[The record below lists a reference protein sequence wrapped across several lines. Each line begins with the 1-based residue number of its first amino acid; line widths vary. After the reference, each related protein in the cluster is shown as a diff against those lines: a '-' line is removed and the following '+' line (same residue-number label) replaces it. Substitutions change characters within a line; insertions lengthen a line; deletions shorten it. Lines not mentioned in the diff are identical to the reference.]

1 MPSHLH
7 RTALHYACAY
17 GHREVVHLLLD
28 YECTISVFDNE
39 QCTPL
44 IKASQRE
51 FHLCVD
57 TLLTHGADPNDADMY
72 GNTALHYAA
81 LNDDLELADL
91 LLAYDA
97 NIEAKTK
104 EGFTPYLLALQ
115 ENKDFIAEF
124 LEHMGADIHAEE
136 LLDRK
141 HRKMHRRRMCKHTVR
156 HREAARSTSPS
167 FYRRATNRGARDSET
182 ERDEQDN
189 DFNAQVERVRKKC
202 LLKELTGS
210 EKLHRRAAATVSAA
224 ADPAAPGSGSA
235 APASSAAAADGTDPP
250 VPATPAPPA
259 SPAPT
264 STPATTIPDVDPF
277 DSPAPSACDT
287 LDGSDAPDAPH
298 IPDGT
303 DTLHG
308 PDSPDG
314 PDSLD
319 VPNPLHDP
327 DTPTDLSA
335 PADHAPLSSPIYL
348 HLLFL
353 LVLLV
358 FFHLPL
364 PFLMPLLFLLLLVM
378 LCPYRP
384 HAPLAS
390 SAPDT
395 ADGPD
400 TYDGPDTPDGADTPD
415 DPNTTDGPNITDG
428 NDSPNGPDN
437 SDRPANADG
446 PDTPDGPYIPDGLDT
461 SDGPVFPDGSKYPDV
476 PDTAN
481 GPYTS
486 DAPDST
492 NVSEY
497 PDGLVTHH
505 GPVTSNASD
514 NPDLPVTPDG
524 LDACDCPDTIND
536 SDNTHGLV
544 TPAGPD
550 TPDDLHTPGGQD
562 SPDSSDDPDGP
573 NTCDVPVTHDGPDNH
588 DDPDTLDGPD
598 NTVVLDNPVGPDTP
612 DVSDTSDGLD
622 KPDGPD
628 NPDGPDTRDGPDTP
642 HSMDTCDD
650 PDTSAVP
657 DTSETST
664 TSVGFEIS
672 NGSSTSENPRVS
684 DGPDAQDG
692 PDSPAPPAAL
702 LDPAITVDADVPAP
716 RSVPADGPASPK
728 AADYDDEEHALKA
741 VKDVPTKEKND
752 KNESACPL
760 EKGNKHEITKSPLKE
775 LVRIPTPKT
784 SSAEMDTPKGVS
796 GHLVSDSTIR
806 MERNNQAFSY
816 KCLMNG
822 APCPLAEEKKSENSK
837 FTTSES
843 VSAST
848 SAGSPFEMGTVP
860 EPQVDGSHVSGD
872 LHRTGRRNERAYPLE
887 KGNKSALTKS
897 QWREL
902 VRIPTRETS
911 ASEMDSPYGPD
922 TSGVPD
928 TLDGP
933 DTHDGLDTC
942 DGPETTTPS
951 DHPDGPDTPDCT
963 DISDGP
969 HNPDGPDIPDG
980 ADTPDGLDIPVG
992 SDNPH
997 DPDTPD
1003 GPDTPYSLG
1012 TSDDPDP
1019 SDVPDA
1025 SEGPSTPVGPIT
1037 SDGCSTSENPRVSHG
1052 PNTQDG
1058 PESPAP
1064 LAALLDPA
1072 ISEEAD
1078 VPAPL
1083 SVPADGPASPNA
1095 ADYDDE
1101 EHALQVVKV
1110 VPTKEKND
1118 KNESACPLEKVNKRE
1133 ITKRPFNELV
1143 RTSTPKTST
1152 AKMDTLVEVNGRRV
1166 SGEVQHTGSRLNDG
1180 ESTVRLERNDQAF
1193 SYKCLRNER
1202 AYPLEKE
1209 NKSAIT
1215 KSQLRELV
1223 RIPTRETSTSEM
1235 DSPYGPDSSGGPDP
1249 LEGLDTHDGLDT
1261 CDGPD
1266 TTTVSDNADSPDSP
1280 DGTDTSDGPHNP
1292 DGPDIPDGPDT
1303 PDGADIPV
1311 GSDNPHDPDTPDG
1324 PDTPYSLGTS
1334 DDPDP
1339 SDVPDTSEGPSTPVG
1354 PITSDGCST
1363 SESPRVSHGPN
1374 AQDGPESPAPL
1385 AALLDRAISE
1395 EAEVPAPLSVPAD
1408 GPPSPNAA
1416 DYDDEEH
1423 ALQVAKVVPAKEK
1436 NDKNESACPL
1446 EKVNKREI
1454 TKSPLNELVRTS
1466 TPKTSTAEMDTLM
1479 EVNVHRVSE
1488 STVRLERNDQAF
1500 SYKCLRN
1507 ERAYPLEKGN
1517 KSAITK
1523 RQLRELVRI
1532 PTRET
1537 STSEMDSPY
1546 TPDSSGGTDPL
1557 DGLDTHDG
1565 LDTCDGPDT
1574 TTVSDN
1580 LDGPDS
1586 PDGTDTSDGPH
1597 NADGP
1602 DIPDGPDTTDGADIP
1617 VGSDN
1622 PHDPDTPDG
1631 PDTPYSL
1638 GTSDDPDPSD
1648 VPDTSEGPSTPVGPI
1663 TSDGCSTSES
1673 PRVSHGPNAQDGPE
1687 SPAPLA
1693 ALLDPAISAEAD
1705 VPAPLSVPADGPASP
1720 NAADYDDEEHALQVA
1735 KVVHTKEK
1743 NDKNES
1749 ACPLEKVNKRE
1760 ITKSPLKKLV
1770 RPSTPKTSTAEM
1782 DKLMEVN
1789 GHPLSES
1796 TIRLERNDHAFPYK
1810 YLRKKRAYPLGKGN
1824 KSAITKSQLR
1834 ELVSIPTP
1842 ETSTAGMDSMMEIN
1856 SLSASDS
1863 TVGMENKYKVVPYK
1877 RLKEV
1882 NNSENDIT
1890 VIGNE
1895 EMEKHKGF
1903 LHLNWKLGTAHKK
1916 HIKRSEPPCPLA
1928 EEKKSENSKFT
1939 TRESVSA
1946 STSERSPVE
1955 TDTAQQAQVDGSHV
1969 PGDLH
1974 HTGRRKERAYPLGKG
1989 NKSAI
1994 TKSQLREL
2002 VSIPTP
2008 ETSTAG
2014 MDSMMEINSL
2024 SASDS
2029 TVGMENKYKVVPY
2042 KRLKE
2047 VNNSENDITV
2057 IGNEEM
2063 EKHKGFLHLNWKL
2076 GTAHKKHIKRSEPP
2090 CPLAEEK
2097 KSENSKFTTR
2107 ESVSASTSERSPVE
2121 TDTAQQAQVDGSH
2134 VPGDLHHTGRRAA
2147 ENTSTELHKVG
2158 ERVDRRS
2165 RRFHSFSI
2173 NNFRRLIFFRSYEVL

>member
-1 MPSHLH
+1 MLTCSLRSPSCGSVFLLPC

-156 HREAARSTSPS
+156 RREAARSTSPS

-298 IPDGT
+298 IPD
-303 DTLHG
+303 
-308 PDSPDG
+308 
-314 PDSLD
+314 
-319 VPNPLHDP
+319 
-327 DTPTDLSA
+327 
-335 PADHAPLSSPIYL
+335 
-348 HLLFL
+348 
-353 LVLLV
+353 
-358 FFHLPL
+358 
-364 PFLMPLLFLLLLVM
+364 
-378 LCPYRP
+378 
-384 HAPLAS
+384 
-390 SAPDT
+390 
-395 ADGPD
+395 
-400 TYDGPDTPDGADTPD
+400 DTPDGADTPD

-550 TPDDLHTPGGQD
+550 TPDDLHTPGGPD

-657 DTSETST
+657 DTSEALT

-784 SSAEMDTPKGVS
+784 STAEMDTPKGVS

-1072 ISEEAD
+1072 ISAEAD

-1479 EVNVHRVSE
+1479 EVNVHRLSE

-1546 TPDSSGGTDPL
+1546 TPDSSGGPDPL

-1597 NADGP
+1597 NPDGP

-1648 VPDTSEGPSTPVGPI
+1648 VPDTSEGPSTPIGPI

-2029 TVGMENKYKVVPY
+2029 TVGKENKYKVVPY

-2173 NNFRRLIFFRSYEVL
+2173 NNFRRLIFFRSFEVL

>member
-1 MPSHLH
+1 M
-7 RTALHYACAY
+7 
-17 GHREVVHLLLD
+17 
-28 YECTISVFDNE
+28 
-39 QCTPL
+39 
-44 IKASQRE
+44 
-51 FHLCVD
+51 
-57 TLLTHGADPNDADMY
+57 
-72 GNTALHYAA
+72 
-81 LNDDLELADL
+81 
-91 LLAYDA
+91 
-97 NIEAKTK
+97 
-104 EGFTPYLLALQ
+104 
-115 ENKDFIAEF
+115 
-124 LEHMGADIHAEE
+124 
-136 LLDRK
+136 
-141 HRKMHRRRMCKHTVR
+141 
-156 HREAARSTSPS
+156 
-167 FYRRATNRGARDSET
+167 
-182 ERDEQDN
+182 
-189 DFNAQVERVRKKC
+189 
-202 LLKELTGS
+202 
-210 EKLHRRAAATVSAA
+210 
-224 ADPAAPGSGSA
+224 
-235 APASSAAAADGTDPP
+235 
-250 VPATPAPPA
+250 
-259 SPAPT
+259 
-264 STPATTIPDVDPF
+264 
-277 DSPAPSACDT
+277 DSPYGPDTSGVPDT
-287 LDGSDAPDAPH
+287 LDGPDTHDGLDTCDGPDTTTVSDHPDGLDT
-298 IPDGT
+298 PDGT
-303 DTLHG
+303 DTSDG
-308 PDSPDG
+308 PHNPDG
-314 PDSLD
+314 PDI
-319 VPNPLHDP
+319 PE
-327 DTPTDLSA
+327 
-335 PADHAPLSSPIYL
+335 
-348 HLLFL
+348 
-353 LVLLV
+353 
-358 FFHLPL
+358 
-364 PFLMPLLFLLLLVM
+364 
-378 LCPYRP
+378 
-384 HAPLAS
+384 
-390 SAPDT
+390 
-395 ADGPD
+395 
-400 TYDGPDTPDGADTPD
+400 
-415 DPNTTDGPNITDG
+415 
-428 NDSPNGPDN
+428 
-437 SDRPANADG
+437 G
-446 PDTPDGPYIPDGLDT
+446 PDTPDGPDIPVG
-461 SDGPVFPDGSKYPDV
+461 
-476 PDTAN
+476 
-481 GPYTS
+481 
-486 DAPDST
+486 
-492 NVSEY
+492 
-497 PDGLVTHH
+497 
-505 GPVTSNASD
+505 SD
-514 NPDLPVTPDG
+514 NP
-524 LDACDCPDTIND
+524 
-536 SDNTHGLV
+536 H
-544 TPAGPD
+544 
-550 TPDDLHTPGGQD
+550 
-562 SPDSSDDPDGP
+562 
-573 NTCDVPVTHDGPDNH
+573 
-588 DDPDTLDGPD
+588 DPDT
-598 NTVVLDNPVGPDTP
+598 
-612 DVSDTSDGLD
+612 
-622 KPDGPD
+622 
-628 NPDGPDTRDGPDTP
+628 PDGPDTPYSLGT
-642 HSMDTCDD
+642 SDD
-650 PDTSAVP
+650 PDTSDVP
-657 DTSETST
+657 DTSEGPSTPVGPITSD
-664 TSVGFEIS
+664 GC
-672 NGSSTSENPRVS
+672 STSENPRVS
-684 DGPDAQDG
+684 HVPNTQDG
-692 PDSPAPPAAL
+692 PESPAPLAAL
-702 LDPAITVDADVPAP
+702 LDPAISEEADVPAP
-716 RSVPADGPASPK
+716 PSVPADGPESPN
-728 AADYDDEEHALKA
+728 AADYDDEEHALQV
-741 VKDVPTKEKND
+741 VKVVPTKEKND

-760 EKGNKHEITKSPLKE
+760 EKVNKREITKSPLNE
-775 LVRIPTPKT
+775 LVRTSTPKT
-784 SSAEMDTPKGVS
+784 STAEMDTLMEMNV
-796 GHLVSDSTIR
+796 HRVSDSTIR
-806 MERNNQAFSY
+806 MERNDQAFSY

-887 KGNKSALTKS
+887 KGNKSAITKS
-897 QWREL
+897 QLRELVRIPTRETSTSEMDSPYGPDTSGVPDPLDGPDTHDGLDTCDGPDTTTVSDHPDGPDTPDGTDVSDGPHNPDGPDIPDDPDTPDGLDIPLGSDNPHDPDTPDGPDTPYSLGTSDDPDPSDVPDTSEGPSTPVGPITSDGSSTSESPRVSHGPNAQDGPESPAPLAALLDRAISEEAEVPAPLSVPADGPASPNAADYDDEEHALQVAKVVPTKEKNDKNESACPLEKVNKRTITKSPLNELVRTSTPKTSTAEMDTLVEVNVHRVSGEVQHTGSRLNDGARESIQDGTLCEQESTVRLERNDQAFSYKCQRNERAYPLEKGNKSAITKSQLREL

-942 DGPETTTPS
+942 DGPDTTTLS

-963 DISDGP
+963 DI
-969 HNPDGPDIPDG
+969 
-980 ADTPDGLDIPVG
+980 
-992 SDNPH
+992 
-997 DPDTPD
+997 
-1003 GPDTPYSLG
+1003 
-1012 TSDDPDP
+1012 
-1019 SDVPDA
+1019 
-1025 SEGPSTPVGPIT
+1025 
-1037 SDGCSTSENPRVSHG
+1037 
-1052 PNTQDG
+1052 
-1058 PESPAP
+1058 
-1064 LAALLDPA
+1064 
-1072 ISEEAD
+1072 
-1078 VPAPL
+1078 
-1083 SVPADGPASPNA
+1083 
-1095 ADYDDE
+1095 
-1101 EHALQVVKV
+1101 
-1110 VPTKEKND
+1110 
-1118 KNESACPLEKVNKRE
+1118 
-1133 ITKRPFNELV
+1133 
-1143 RTSTPKTST
+1143 
-1152 AKMDTLVEVNGRRV
+1152 
-1166 SGEVQHTGSRLNDG
+1166 
-1180 ESTVRLERNDQAF
+1180 
-1193 SYKCLRNER
+1193 
-1202 AYPLEKE
+1202 
-1209 NKSAIT
+1209 
-1215 KSQLRELV
+1215 
-1223 RIPTRETSTSEM
+1223 
-1235 DSPYGPDSSGGPDP
+1235 
-1249 LEGLDTHDGLDT
+1249 
-1261 CDGPD
+1261 
-1266 TTTVSDNADSPDSP
+1266 
-1280 DGTDTSDGPHNP
+1280 SDGPHNP

-1339 SDVPDTSEGPSTPVG
+1339 SDVPDASEGPSTPVG
-1354 PITSDGCST
+1354 PITSDGSST

-1385 AALLDRAISE
+1385 AALLDPAISA
-1395 EAEVPAPLSVPAD
+1395 EADVPAPLSVPAD
-1408 GPPSPNAA
+1408 GPASPNAA

-1423 ALQVAKVVPAKEK
+1423 ALQVAKVVPTKEK

-1446 EKVNKREI
+1446 EKVNKGEI

-1546 TPDSSGGTDPL
+1546 TPDSSGGPDPL

-1597 NADGP
+1597 NPDGP

-1663 TSDGCSTSES
+1663 TSDGSSTSES

-2029 TVGMENKYKVVPY
+2029 TVGKENKYKVVPYKRLKEVNNSENDITVIGNEEMEKHKGFLHLNWKLGTAHKKHIKRSEPPCPLAEEKKSENSKFTTRESVSASTSERSPVETDTAQQAQVDGSHVPGDLHHTGRRKERAYPLGKGNKSAITKSQLRELVSIPTPETSTAGMDSMMEINSLSASDSTVGKENKYKVVPY

-2173 NNFRRLIFFRSYEVL
+2173 NNFRRLIFFRSFEVL